1 MSLMPS
7 DEVSIESHANHPSDA
22 IDLGRQ
28 AITLFLSLGTV
39 VLCGWVNGRF

>member
-1 MSLMPS
+1 MPS
-7 DEVSIESHANHPSDA
+7 DEVSIEFHANHPSDA